1 MTYVNMDN
9 SYDNIDK
16 LNIMLVIISNLN
28 KV

>member
-1 MTYVNMDN
+1 MPYVNMDN

-16 LNIMLVIISNLN
+16 LNIMLVIISNVN